1 MPIYEYKCDDCQQI
15 FEEWQRNFEAQAKTC
30 PVCGGNA
37 ERIMS
42 NTSFM
47 LKGGGWY
54 ATEYGNHSSAAP
66 SEDSGASA
74 SEPSASASS
83 PSDASASGSTTAG
96 QAS

>member
-54 ATEYGNHSSAAP
+54 ATEYGNRTADGG
-66 SEDSGASA
+66 DSGASA
-74 SEPSASASS
+74 SDSSASSSS
-83 PSDASASGSTTAG
+83 PSDASASGTTAE